1 MTRPDPVPA
10 SAASEPTDAP
20 AGSTASEASEPAKR
34 PRRLAGPTSGG
45 GEPLGEPEER
55 GGKPGGEGAA
65 DAPAGNT
72 DHVLVQRERMRRL
85 AVVGKRVGYLALL
98 VAIVAFLVGVSNDLP
113 GWSVALVV
121 GGFAVATACLVPA
134 IILGYA
140 VKAAA
145 REDRER
151 DAQKRRTSRG

>member
-1 MTRPDPVPA
+1 
-10 SAASEPTDAP
+10 
-20 AGSTASEASEPAKR
+20 
-34 PRRLAGPTSGG
+34 
-45 GEPLGEPEER
+45 
-55 GGKPGGEGAA
+55 
-65 DAPAGNT
+65 
-72 DHVLVQRERMRRL
+72 VLVQRERMRKPASL
-85 AVVGKRVGYLALL
+85 GSRVGYVALL
-98 VAIVAFLVGVSNDLP
+98 VAVVAFLLGVLNDLP

-151 DAQKRRTSRG
+151 SRFRP

>member
-1 MTRPDPVPA
+1 M
-10 SAASEPTDAP
+10 
-20 AGSTASEASEPAKR
+20 
-34 PRRLAGPTSGG
+34 
-45 GEPLGEPEER
+45 
-55 GGKPGGEGAA
+55 
-65 DAPAGNT
+65 
-72 DHVLVQRERMRRL
+72 LVQRERMRKL
-85 AVVGKRVGYLALL
+85 ASLGSRVGYVALL
-98 VAIVAFLVGVSNDLP
+98 VAVVAFLLGVLNDLP

-151 DAQKRRTSRG
+151 ARSAPEIRVGSGLAHGPHGRRPRRRPAWTAISETAAR